1 MKHRACSKNALPS
14 HTLARRILTG
24 LAAGVFTLGSVPCA
38 AADQVVTEDA
48 TVVVGD
54 STGNAATVTVG
65 TAGGGDTPQIGV
77 KDTDGKLT
85 EGGFVIGTFR
95 RATSNSKVQLTGGKV
110 FIKSGVLGEAHG
122 IRAELGANEDL
133 HIEGGEVEMSG
144 GTLRVD
150 KPMNPNLYRVPLGYS
165 AP

>member
-14 HTLARRILTG
+14 HTLARRILAG

-77 KDTDGKLT
+77 KDTDGRLT

-95 RATSNSKVQLTGGKV
+95 RATSNSKVQLTLSLRYAQEESKR
-110 FIKSGVLGEAHG
+110 SGTEPAEVRCERQRADCREGE
-122 IRAELGANEDL
+122 
-133 HIEGGEVEMSG
+133 
-144 GTLRVD
+144 
-150 KPMNPNLYRVPLGYS
+150 
-165 AP
+165 